1 MQKFVYSFNEG
12 SKDMIH
18 LLGDKGA
25 SLAEMT
31 KIGLPVPFGFT
42 ITTEACRRFFEERE
56 TLDDLV
62 ILEIHRKIEELE
74 SVTGR
79 VFGCS
84 ENPLLVSVRAGDED
98 SMPGMLG
105 SILNLGLNDE
115 IVESMA
121 AKTGNECFAYDCYRR
136 FLQMYGITVFGI
148 PSIAFSL
155 PKTKKWYGKN
165 PDYTV
170 SDLKDVIKRYKGVIY
185 QYTSSEVPEDVF
197 EQLTESVKALFRSC
211 SSKKALLYKRINGI
225 PDSIETAV
233 TVQAMVFGNS
243 GENSGTG
250 VAFTRSPLN
259 GENKVF
265 GEFLTN
271 SQGEDIVKGYR
282 TPRPLSDME
291 EVFPDLCREIIHV
304 SDVLEKHYKEVQDI
318 EFTIENGKLYMLQSR
333 TAKQTAS
340 STVKTAFDMV
350 EEGYIDKE
358 TAILRINPKDIHQIL
373 HPSFDAEA
381 EKKAEVLGT
390 GLPSSP
396 GAATG
401 RICFNSADAKIAA
414 DAGEKVI
421 LVRQDTSPS
430 DFSGMLVSEGILT
443 VRGGTTS
450 YAAMVARGMG
460 KCCVSGC
467 PDLVVNETEKYL
479 TFGNEIFHEGDKIS
493 LNGSKGLV
501 YRGEIRT
508 VLPKFSKEF
517 NAIMSWADEVRNLKV
532 RANVDNA
539 EEAELAVFFGAE
551 GIGLY
556 RTEHMFFNK
565 EHLDIVRDIL
575 VAKTD
580 EEKNKALKKFLPYQK
595 EEFKKAYEIMED
607 KPMTIR
613 LLDYS
618 MYEFFLQG
626 AEDMEDLADFLDIP
640 YSELKQ
646 MADEYYESNAMLGH
660 RGCRLA
666 ITYSEIAK
674 MQARAIVEAAHEVSE
689 EKHID
694 ITPEIIVPLVG
705 ISEELKY
712 VKQTMKDA
720 IEEYLKEQEINMDYS
735 VGVLIEVPRA
745 ALVADQLAQ
754 DAEFFSFGT
763 NDMTQM
769 VYGFSRNDT
778 GDLVKEYIDKGIFKY
793 DPFQV
798 IDEDGIGA
806 LMKFAIRK
814 GRQTRPGLK
823 LGICGEHGGNP
834 ESIDFCHRIGL
845 NYVSCSPY
853 RVPVARV
860 AAAQAAIREKKK
872 NK

>member
-56 TLDDLV
+56 ALDDSV
-62 ILEIHRKIEELE
+62 ISEINFKIEELE
-74 SVTGR
+74 NVTGR
-79 VFGCS
+79 VFGCT
-84 ENPLLVSVRAGDED
+84 ENPLLVSVRASDED
-98 SMPGMLG
+98 SIPGMLG
-105 SILNLGLNDE
+105 SILNLGINDD
-115 IVESMA
+115 IVNA
-121 AKTGNECFAYDCYRR
+121 IAQKTGNERFAFDCYRR
-136 FLQMYGITVFGI
+136 FLQMYGVTVFNI
-148 PSIAFSL
+148 PAIAFSL
-155 PKTKKWYGKN
+155 PKTRKWYGNN

-170 SDLKDVIKRYKGVIY
+170 SDLKDVIKRYKGVIF
-185 QYTSSEVPEDVF
+185 QYTGREVPEDVY
-197 EQLTESVKALFRSC
+197 EQLIEAIKALFRSC
-211 SSKKALLYKRINGI
+211 NNEKALLYKRINGI
-225 PDSIETAV
+225 SYRIETAV

-259 GENKVF
+259 GENRVF
-265 GEFLTN
+265 GEFLIN
-271 SQGEDIVKGYR
+271 SQGEDIVQGYR
-282 TPRPLSDME
+282 TPRPLKDME
-291 EVFPDLCREIIHV
+291 DVFPELCREIIHV

-333 TAKQTAS
+333 AAKQTAS

-358 TAILRINPKDIHQIL
+358 TAILRINPRDIHQIL

-381 EKKAEVLGT
+381 EKNAKVLGT
-390 GLPSSP
+390 GLPASP

-401 RICFNSADAKIAA
+401 RICFNSSDAKIAA

-430 DFSGMLVSEGILT
+430 DFSGMIVSEGVLT

-479 TFGNEIFHEGDKIS
+479 TFGAEVFHEGDKIS

-517 NAIMSWADEVRNLKV
+517 NAIMAWADDVRSLKV
-532 RANVDNA
+532 RANVDNS

-565 EHLDIVRDIL
+565 EHMDIVRDIL

-580 EEKNKALKKFLPYQK
+580 EEKNEALRRFRPYQK
-595 EEFKKAYEIMED
+595 EEFKKAYEVMED

-613 LLDYS
+613 LLDHS

-626 AEDMEDLADFLDIP
+626 ADNMDDLAEFLNIP

-666 ITYSEIAK
+666 ITYEEIAK
-674 MQARAIVEAAHEVSE
+674 MQARAIIEAAHEVSE

-705 ISEELKY
+705 TKEELKY
-712 VKQTMKDA
+712 VKQIMKSA
-720 IEEYLKEQEINMDYS
+720 IDEYLKEQDINMDYS
-735 VGVLIEVPRA
+735 VGVLIEIPRA

-754 DAEFFSFGT
+754 EAEFFSFGT

-769 VYGFSRNDT
+769 VYGLSRNDT
-778 GDLVKEYIDKGIFKY
+778 GDLIKEYMDKGIFKY

-798 IDEDGIGA
+798 IDEDGIGV
-806 LMKFAIRK
+806 LMRYAIRK
-814 GRQTRPGLK
+814 GRQIKSGIK
-823 LGICGEHGGNP
+823 FGICGEHGGNP

-853 RVPVARV
+853 RVPIARV
-860 AAAQAAIREKKK
+860 AAAQAAISEKKK